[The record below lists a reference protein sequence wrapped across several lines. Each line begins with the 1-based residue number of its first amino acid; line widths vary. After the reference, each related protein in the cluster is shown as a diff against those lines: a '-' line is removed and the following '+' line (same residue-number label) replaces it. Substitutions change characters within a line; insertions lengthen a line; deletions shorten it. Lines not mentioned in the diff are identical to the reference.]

1 MYNSTYLLH
10 DLCYDLSLQDILI
23 ETTKKQ
29 CINNILNYLQIV
41 GENFEVK
48 KPIINGIFDYNSI
61 TADINYI
68 IGRYYY
74 EVPV

>member
-29 CINNILNYLQIV
+29 CINNILNYL
-41 GENFEVK
+41 
-48 KPIINGIFDYNSI
+48 
-61 TADINYI
+61 
-68 IGRYYY
+68 
-74 EVPV
+74 